1 MVINPL
7 VMEYEW
13 LMNGQQKTISA
24 SSWYWKLQVPTVRKV
39 IHPNQNTLI
48 KSYGDLT
55 TINGDYKW

>member
-24 SSWYWKLQVPTVRKV
+24 SSWYWKLQVPTAYYG
-39 IHPNQNTLI
+39 HPSQQKYVDKI
-48 KSYGDLT
+48 
-55 TINGDYKW
+55 IW